1 MFLQNHYVK
10 MLNQVK
16 ILRVLQLIS
25 LLKKPPSKTIKSIS
39 GIFNNTDRTVYR
51 YLDLISEL
59 GFDLQKDE
67 NNRYYIIG
75 DIENDANNFTA
86 DEANLLKELILK
98 SANKNK
104 LKDSILKKLYLQ
116 SEVSIQG
123 NNLLNAH
130 LGKIIDT
137 ISSALVNNKQ
147 IKLKNY
153 HSVSSAL
160 ISDRIVEPI
169 KFTENYTSLCA
180 FEPKSMENKYFKIDR
195 ISDVEIL
202 RTDFKYQDKHKYSQP
217 DAFGYATSNEEE
229 QYDIDLR
236 LSLRAYI
243 LIKEE
248 YPMVNSFLKHETG
261 KNTYR
266 LTLKVNNPKP
276 VLRFIMGLLDDIE
289 VIGSFEFQEYLLSYI
304 GKLFIMKPEEY
315 SIGDEDK

>member
-1 MFLQNHYVK
+1 

-25 LLKKPPSKTIKSIS
+25 LLKKPPSKTIKSIAS
-39 GIFNNTDRTVYR
+39 IFNNTDRTIYR

-86 DEANLLKELILK
+86 DEANLLKELVLK

-137 ISSALVNNKQ
+137 ISTALVNNKQ

-180 FEPKSMENKYFKIDR
+180 FEPKSMENKYFKVDR

-202 RTDFKYQDKHKYSQP
+202 KADCKYQDKHKYSHP
-217 DAFGYATSNEEE
+217 DAFGYAVSNEVE

-248 YPMVNSFLKHETG
+248 YPMVNNFLKHETG

-266 LTLKVNNPKP
+266 LKLKVNNPKP

-289 VIGSFEFQEYLLSYI
+289 VLGSFEFQEYLLGHI
-304 GKLFIMKPEEY
+304 GKLLTMEPEEY
-315 SIGDEDK
+315 SLGD